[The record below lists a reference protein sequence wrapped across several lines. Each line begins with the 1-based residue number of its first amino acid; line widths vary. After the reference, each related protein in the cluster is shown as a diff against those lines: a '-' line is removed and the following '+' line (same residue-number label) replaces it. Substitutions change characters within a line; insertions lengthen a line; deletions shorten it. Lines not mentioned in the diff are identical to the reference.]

1 VADLKRSAEEIMGID
16 LQWESER
23 SNVLERISDEQ
34 GLVAQILAAAIEEG
48 SFCLRF
54 VDPYGDTVFNQQQIR
69 VLIDELR
76 AVPLEHL
83 SADAK
88 SHLEK
93 VVGLA
98 TRAQSK
104 VHTYLK
110 FYGD

>member
-1 VADLKRSAEEIMGID
+1 MGID
-16 LQWESER
+16 LQWEGER
-23 SNVLERISDEQ
+23 GNVLEHISDEQ
-34 GLVAQILAAAIEEG
+34 GLVAQILAAAEEEG
-48 SFCLRF
+48 SVCLRF

-69 VLIDELR
+69 VFLEEVR
-76 AVPLEHL
+76 AVPAEHL

-93 VVGLA
+93 ITELA
-98 TRAQSK
+98 ARAQTK